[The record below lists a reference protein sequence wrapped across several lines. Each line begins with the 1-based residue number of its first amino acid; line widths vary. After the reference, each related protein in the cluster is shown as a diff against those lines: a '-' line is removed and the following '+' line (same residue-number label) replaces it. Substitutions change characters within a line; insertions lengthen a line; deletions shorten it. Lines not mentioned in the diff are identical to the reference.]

1 MTLDADERSS
11 YLTTAI
17 DSVRRAGALQRQ
29 AFGGSFRIDKKG
41 TIDLVTEVDVA
52 VERMIRALIAER
64 HPTHAVLGEEMGGPA
79 SPSRYTW
86 MCDPIDGTTNFA
98 HGLPVFCCSVA
109 LEVDGVLEVG
119 AVYDPMRDELFT
131 ASQGG
136 GAFLNGAQLSV
147 SSTGT
152 LIDALL
158 VTGFPYSVQE
168 KLEDMVALFARFL
181 SRSRAVRRL
190 GSAALDLCY
199 VAAGRFDG
207 FWEEGLNP
215 WDIAAGVLLVREAGG
230 QVTDL
235 GGGELDLASGR
246 ILATNGMVHGE
257 MGRLIADHGGRSR
270 GVPANATGHN

>member
-1 MTLDADERSS
+1 VTFDAAERSS
-11 YLTTAI
+11 CLSTAI
-17 DSVRRAGALQRQ
+17 DSVRRAGALQRE

-52 VERMIRALIAER
+52 VERMIRALIGQR

-79 SPSRYTW
+79 SPAPAIW

-98 HGLPVFCCSVA
+98 HGLPVFCSSVA
-109 LEVDGVLEVG
+109 LEVDGVLEVA

-131 ASQGG
+131 ASRGEG
-136 GAFLNGAQLSV
+136 TFLNGTRLEV
-147 SSTGT
+147 SRTAT

-158 VTGFPYSVQE
+158 VTGFPYSVHQT
-168 KLEDMVALFARFL
+168 LEQMVALFARFL
-181 SRSRAVRRL
+181 SESRSVRRL

-207 FWEEGLNP
+207 FWEQGLHP

-230 QVTDL
+230 RVTDL
-235 GGGELDLASGR
+235 GGGDFDLRSGR
-246 ILATNGMVHGE
+246 ILATNGAVHDE
-257 MGRLIADHGGRSR
+257 MTRLIAGDTSSRPRS
-270 GVPANATGHN
+270 